1 MDSLFTMDYPHLHT
15 EFLMDMFGE
24 VLGGIHTAVLAP
36 GATKA
41 EHQRRETT
49 LDIATH
55 MCIGQLIHRV
65 EEGEYLAVVL
75 EESDYRFVET
85 REFLVWLISSGIMCA
100 SAVEDISA
108 AIARWVVGDTF
119 AIGETIYGN
128 HKRPLAVVFG
138 EGGWSVLRM
147 GGIDVLVGHL
157 ITVGA
162 VGCRLFYQGKLRQAS
177 ELLEHLHHI

>member
-1 MDSLFTMDYPHLHT
+1 MDILFAMDYPHLHS
-15 EFLMDMFGE
+15 EFLMDMLGE
-24 VLGGIHTAVLAP
+24 MLCGINTAMLTA

-41 EHQRRETT
+41 EHQRRETA

-55 MCIGQLIHRV
+55 MGIGQLIYRV

-108 AIARWVVGDTF
+108 AIARGVVGYAL
-119 AIGETIYGN
+119 AIGEAIYG
-128 HKRPLAVVFG
+128 
-138 EGGWSVLRM
+138 
-147 GGIDVLVGHL
+147 DD
-157 ITVGA
+157 
-162 VGCRLFYQGKLRQAS
+162 
-177 ELLEHLHHI
+177 